1 MEYSGLPGSSLSPK
15 EWAASLFSSLSLMPC
30 SLGDFNTQVFLC
42 SLAFEHIVLLLHP
55 FWYLLLGNQDF
66 GTWYS
71 VLLVLGTRYLLR
83 AYLVQGQ
90 VLYETDVDNKP
101 LVMKAM
107 NEENGRDQ
115 ERGVEQ
121 MISCGLKTH
130 Q

>member
-1 MEYSGLPGSSLSPK
+1 M
-15 EWAASLFSSLSLMPC
+15 
-30 SLGDFNTQVFLC
+30 
-42 SLAFEHIVLLLHP
+42 
-55 FWYLLLGNQDF
+55 
-66 GTWYS
+66 
-71 VLLVLGTRYLLR
+71 
-83 AYLVQGQ
+83 QGQ

-101 LVMKAM
+101 LVMKTM